1 MIKMM
6 TALLSLV
13 LLAPF
18 IVLPAMTQTAGQQQ
32 PAAQQPQA
40 TGQPSQPPQ
49 QQPTEPSQQQP
60 APRKQPQWKSREEYD
75 AFNSVAAE
83 RDPKKRISLAE
94 AFIQKFSNSDFK
106 GTAYVAIMQSYQQ
119 LSDSAKAIEAA
130 KKAVDVD
137 PDNLMALAYL
147 SFAFPFVFKETEP
160 NPAGEL
166 ATAETD
172 AKRGLD
178 LLQKLQKPPNVTDEV
193 FNQQVKAWRATFN
206 GAIGF
211 VALQRKDYPAA
222 IASFKAATEDN
233 PSDFYSFY
241 RMGLAYLFSTPRD
254 YDHAVWYM
262 ARAVSLAKSANDP
275 NAEAFQ
281 NYLRKTYVGYHGN
294 DRGISDIITQAASS
308 PNPPEGFKVAAMETP
323 KETGNPNIDAF
334 NKMTFPLRLGGEKAE
349 EQWKGLKGQEIQLGG
364 FVESVEKGTDSASY
378 LVRIAVLQQSK
389 AAGGYDVGLKDT
401 TQPNVKNLSKGD
413 PVTFKGILTA
423 YTATPNLTLSVDGQ
437 ITTPLPEAAEKPKP
451 KRKPSTTR
459 KRAARTQN

>member
-6 TALLSLV
+6 TALLSLA

-18 IVLPAMTQTAGQQQ
+18 IVLPAMAQTAGQQQ

-40 TGQPSQPPQ
+40 TGQPSQPP
-49 QQPTEPSQQQP
+49 QQQP

-106 GTAYVAIMQSYQQ
+106 GIAYVAVMQSYQQ
-119 LSDSAKAIEAA
+119 LSDSAKAMEAA
-130 KKAVDVD
+130 YKALETD
-137 PDNLMALAYL
+137 PDNVGALNYL
-147 SFAFPFVFKETEP
+147 SFAFPFVFKP
-160 NPAGEL
+160 NDPNASTQL
-166 ATAETD
+166 TRAEAD
-172 AKRGLD
+172 AKHGLEI
-178 LLQKLQKPPNVTDEV
+178 LQKLQKPSNLTEEQ
-193 FNQQVKAWRATFN
+193 FTQEVKALRANLNSTV
-206 GAIGF
+206 GF
-211 VALQRKDYPAA
+211 VALQRKDYAA
-222 IASFKAATEDN
+222 ASTSFKAATEDN

-241 RMGLAYLFSTPRD
+241 RMGQAYLFSTPRD

-262 ARAVSLAKSANDP
+262 ARAVSLAKSAKDP

-281 NYLRKTYVGYHGN
+281 NYLRKTYGDYHGN
-294 DRGISDIITQAASS
+294 DQGISDIITQAASS

-334 NKMTFPLRLGGEKAE
+334 NKMTFPLKLGGEKAE

-389 AAGGYDVGLKDT
+389 AAGSYDVGLKDT

-459 KRAARTQN
+459 KRAARTQT

>member
-13 LLAPF
+13 LVAPF
-18 IVLPAMTQTAGQQQ
+18 IVLPAMAQTAGQPQ

-40 TGQPSQPPQ
+40 TGQPSQPSQ

-75 AFNSVAAE
+75 AFTAVAAE

-106 GTAYVAIMQSYQQ
+106 GNAYVAIVQSYQQ

-147 SFAFPFVFKETEP
+147 SFAFPFVFKETEL
-160 NPAGEL
+160 NPAAEL
-166 ATAETD
+166 ATAETN

-178 LLQKLQKPPNVTDEV
+178 LLQKLQKPPNVSDEQ

-241 RMGLAYLFSTPRD
+241 RMGLAYLFSAPRD

-262 ARAVSLAKSANDP
+262 ARAVSLAKSDP

-281 NYLRKTYVGYHGN
+281 KYLRQTYVGYHGN
-294 DRGISDIITQAASS
+294 EQGLSDVVTQAATS

-323 KETGNPNIDAF
+323 KPTGNPNIDAF
-334 NKMTFPLRLGGEKAE
+334 NQMTFPLKLGGEKAE
-349 EQWKGLKGQEIQLGG
+349 KQWEALKGQPIQLGG
-364 FVESVEKGTDSASY
+364 TVESVDKGTQPGTY
-378 LVRIAVLQQSK
+378 VVRIAILEQSK
-389 AAGGYDVGLKDT
+389 AAGSYDIELKNSS
-401 TQPNVKNLSKGD
+401 QPNVKNLSKGD
-413 PVTFKGILTA
+413 LVAFKGTLAA
-423 YTATPNLTLSVDGQ
+423 YTATPNLTLSIEGEV
-437 ITTPLPEAAEKPKP
+437 TTPLPETAVKPKP

-459 KRAARTQN
+459 KRAARTQS